1 MFTFE
6 DARASLKGHGS
17 VLPKMT
23 HYRGKFL
30 SKYPWFASL
39 VMRLELVE
47 RNDIPTAATD
57 GVHLFFNQ
65 SFLDQQTD
73 EQAFGLFAHEC
84 GHCVFGHCD
93 PQRRSDRDAALW
105 NIASDYIVNNML
117 VAEGFALPDGGLVNP
132 DFIGLS
138 TEEVYRII
146 SVDPKHQTMA
156 QRMRE
161 QNSVDVLPYP
171 MDTKPG
177 TASAAGGKPVPV
189 DHQKLRDAWEKA
201 AIQAADARKAHTAGN
216 TPGGLCEQVQT
227 NMAPVADY
235 ISLLAEYLS
244 ACVSDDVTWMI
255 PNRRYF
261 PQGVYKPSATSVGI
275 QHLILGI
282 DCSGSVS
289 TEMLGS
295 FISQIAAL
303 LAAYPIERLD
313 VYIVDTIIQAK
324 YEYVDLDDLPRI
336 AQVTGRGGTDF
347 ECVFEDLK
355 AQPTPDLM
363 MFFTDFD
370 CTMPPSSRDTPYPVL
385 WMVPQECLH
394 HTRQNYDPRCGTLIP
409 VN

>member
-1 MFTFE
+1 MFTFD

-47 RNDIPTAATD
+47 QSDIPTAATD

-65 SFLDQQTD
+65 TFLDQQND

-84 GHCVFGHCD
+84 GHCVLGHCD
-93 PQRRSDRDAALW
+93 PQRRGDRDSALW
-105 NIASDYIVNNML
+105 NIAADYVVNNML
-117 VAEGFALPDGGLVNP
+117 IAEGFTLPDGGLSNP
-132 DFIGLS
+132 DYVGLS

-146 SVDPKHQTMA
+146 SACPKHQAMA
-156 QRMRE
+156 QQMAI
-161 QNSVDVLPYP
+161 DVLPFP
-171 MDTKPG
+171 QNAKPG
-177 TASAAGGKPVPV
+177 NGGGAPTPV
-189 DHQKLRDAWEKA
+189 DHQKLRDAWAKA
-201 AIQAADARKAHTAGN
+201 AIQAADARKAHAAGN

-227 NMAPVADY
+227 NLAPAADY
-235 ISLLAEYLS
+235 VALLADYLS
-244 ACVSDDVTWMI
+244 ACVSDDLTWAI

-261 PQGVYKPSATSVGI
+261 PQDMYKPSTVGEGI
-275 QHLILGI
+275 RHLILGI

-347 ECVFEDLK
+347 ECVFADMK
-355 AQPTPDLM
+355 TQHTPDLM

-370 CTMPPSSRDTPYPVL
+370 CSMPPSSRDTPYPVL
-385 WMVPQECLH
+385 WMVPQECLR
-394 HTRQNYDPRCGTLIP
+394 HTRQNYDSRCGTLIP

>member
-6 DARASLKGHGS
+6 DARNSLKGHGS

-47 RNDIPTAATD
+47 DTTLPYAGATD
-57 GVHLFFNQ
+57 GVHLYYNSSHPDMQ
-65 SFLDQQTD
+65 SD
-73 EQAFGLFAHEC
+73 EDAYTTFAHEC
-84 GHCVFGHCD
+84 GHCFLGHCD
-93 PQRRSDRDAALW
+93 PQRRGDRDPYMW
-105 NIASDYIVNNML
+105 NIAADYVVNGMIA
-117 VAEGFALPDGGLVNP
+117 AEGFKLVPTDPYNP

-146 SVDPKHQTMA
+146 SVDPKHQAMA
-156 QRMRE
+156 KRMRE

-171 MDTKPG
+171 KEAKPS
-177 TASAAGGKPVPV
+177 ASSSTPV
-189 DHQKLRDAWEKA
+189 DHQKLRDAWTKA
-201 AIQAADARKAHTAGN
+201 AIQAAEARAAHAAGN

-227 NMAPVADY
+227 NLAPAADY

-244 ACVSDDVTWMI
+244 ACVTDDITWAV

-261 PQGVYKPSATSVGI
+261 PHGIYKPSATGDGI
-275 QHLILGI
+275 SHLILGI
-282 DCSGSVS
+282 DCSGSVY
-289 TEMLGS
+289 TEMLS
-295 FISQIAAL
+295 TFVSQIAAL

-313 VYIVDTIIQAK
+313 VYIVDTVVQAK

-347 ECVFEDLK
+347 ECVFEDMK
-355 AQPTPDLM
+355 TQHAPDLM

-370 CTMPPSSRDTPYPVL
+370 CSMPPSARDTPYPVL
-385 WMVPQECLH
+385 WMVPQECLR
-394 HTRQNYDPRCGTLIP
+394 HTRQNYDPRCGVLIP
-409 VN
+409 VQ